1 MDEPEIFEE
10 MNVEVGWDLEGC
22 GSEGRGDGMRGKEGK
37 GEKSGGEGKER
48 GIGKRLRWERMRP
61 AQPDNLSGLQD
72 HLSKD

>member
-1 MDEPEIFEE
+1 MLKLDGIWKD
-10 MNVEVGWDLEGC
+10 VAAKGGWWD
-22 GSEGRGDGMRGKEGK
+22 EGK
-37 GEKSGGEGKER
+37 KRGEGKER